1 MFRSFCDDYKVTCNQ
16 FRNLFNSKHF
26 KNIIIRL
33 FNKKKFNSYFF
44 LLNSKTDIK
53 TIELL
58 KDFVQINTWIILI
71 KQVLNHNLY
80 DGLDIFCINLKIQY

>member
-58 KDFVQINTWIILI
+58 KDFVQINTWIIIKSWIIIYMMDWTYSVLI
-71 KQVLNHNLY
+71 WKYN
-80 DGLDIFCINLKIQY
+80 IN